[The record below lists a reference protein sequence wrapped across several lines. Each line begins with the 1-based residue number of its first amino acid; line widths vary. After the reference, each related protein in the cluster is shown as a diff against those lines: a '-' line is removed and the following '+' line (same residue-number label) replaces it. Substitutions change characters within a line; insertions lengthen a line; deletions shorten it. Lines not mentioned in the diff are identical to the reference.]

1 MNVLPILLL
10 LATNAPEAEAV
21 RRYAVVIGV
30 NQPAKQGQKPLRFAD
45 DDAARFFA
53 LLKQLPGEAALF
65 SLFDADTQALYPELV
80 AEAEL
85 PEKELVLARLKQ
97 MFERMTADR
106 KQGVAS
112 ELYFI
117 YSGHGFVDDHGEGHL
132 GMKDAPFSRTE
143 LYDEVL
149 ARSPARINHVI
160 VDACDAYFFV
170 QSRGTDEEIERL
182 LERRAQDYL
191 DRQTLARFPNTGAIL
206 STASAAESHEWSE
219 IKAGV
224 FSHEV
229 RSALI
234 GAADA
239 DQDAR
244 VSYDEIEAFVL
255 SANAGVKHAG
265 ADRAVF
271 VRAPERDRAQ
281 AVIDL
286 TAVASANR
294 LHVPES
300 FRGRISLTDDRG
312 RRYAD
317 LHKAPGFPLLLR
329 LLPGLS
335 YFVKIEGDEYRA
347 PGDAPDVYLAQLEKQ
362 PEVMAS
368 KGASI
373 SDAFARGLFAVPFGP
388 ELVHGFELGARSERA
403 GVVVAKERSSGLLI
417 AGIAAGGAALVAGG
431 IAGGA
436 HYAGNSAADQYAMEM
451 NLVRRTELAD
461 DVRAWD
467 SRTSFLLG
475 TAISL
480 AVTSGVLIVIDVL
493 EGR

>member
-1 MNVLPILLL
+1 MMFLVANTP
-10 LATNAPEAEAV
+10 ADAEVV
-21 RRYAVVIGV
+21 RRYSVVIGV
-30 NQPAKQGQKPLRFAD
+30 NQPAKEGQKPLRFAD

-53 LLKQLPGEAALF
+53 LLKQLPGEASLF

-85 PEKELVLARLKQ
+85 PEKELILARLTQ
-97 MFERMTADR
+97 MFERMAADR
-106 KQGVAS
+106 KQGVAA

-132 GMKDAPFSRTE
+132 GMKGAPFSRTE
-143 LYDEVL
+143 LYNEVL
-149 ARSPARINHVI
+149 SRSPARINHVI

-170 QSRGTDEEIERL
+170 QSRGTDEEVERL

-191 DRQTLARFPNTGAIL
+191 DRQTLSRFPNTGAIL

-239 DQDAR
+239 DQDSR
-244 VSYDEIEAFVL
+244 ISYDEMEAFVL

-265 ADRAVF
+265 AERAVF
-271 VRAPERDRAQ
+271 VRAPERHRAH

-286 TAVASANR
+286 SAVASANR
-294 LHVPES
+294 LHVPEGL
-300 FRGRISLTDDRG
+300 RGRIALSDERG

-317 LHKAPGFPLLLR
+317 LHKAAGYSLALR
-329 LLPGLS
+329 LLPGIG
-335 YFVKIEGDEYRA
+335 YFVKVEGDEYRV
-347 PGDAPDVYLAQLEKQ
+347 PGDSSDVYLAQLEKR
-362 PEVMAS
+362 PEELAS

-373 SDAFARGLFAVPFGP
+373 SDAFSRGLFAVPFGP
-388 ELVHGFELGARSERA
+388 ELVHGFELGAQSERA
-403 GVVVAKERSSGLLI
+403 SVVVAKERSRGLFY
-417 AGIAAGGAALVAGG
+417 AGIAAGGVALLAGGVAGG
-431 IAGGA
+431 AQLAGDDA
-436 HYAGNSAADQYAMEM
+436 SDEYLVEM
-451 NLVRRTELAD
+451 NLGRRAMLAE

-467 SRTSFLLG
+467 ARTSFLAG

-480 AVTSGVLIVIDVL
+480 ALTSGVLLLIDVL
-493 EGR
+493 ESP